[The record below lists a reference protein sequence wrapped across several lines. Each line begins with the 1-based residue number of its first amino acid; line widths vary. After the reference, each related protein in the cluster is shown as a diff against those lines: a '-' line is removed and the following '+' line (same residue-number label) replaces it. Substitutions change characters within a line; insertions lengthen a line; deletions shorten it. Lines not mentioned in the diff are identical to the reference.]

1 MRILKIIDGFVT
13 NSSSDSA
20 AIIIALR
27 KGKSLED
34 IIKKIGV
41 PVHLPKDFYNFEPN
55 LEYIE
60 DYEIEIDHLTDEYD
74 ILINYICTASWGDD
88 YYQIPEEELDALVWM
103 AYNLEEK
110 GGKDL
115 IVLYF
120 SETSM

>member
-1 MRILKIIDGFVT
+1 MRIIKITDDFVT

-20 AIIIALR
+20 VIIIALR
-27 KGKSLED
+27 KGKSLEE
-34 IIKKIGV
+34 IMKKVGV
-41 PVHLPKDFYNFEPN
+41 PVHLPETFYDFEDD

-60 DYEIEIDHLTDEYD
+60 DYEIEIDHLTDEYN
-74 ILINYICTASWGDD
+74 ILTNYICTASWGDSD
-88 YYQIPEEELDALVWM
+88 YRMPDRELDALLWM

-120 SETSM
+120 RETSM